1 MLYYGLFTSLNS
13 VIIIENPGLMD
24 VCEKLFT
31 SLILF
36 FNLQLGT
43 GLSIL
48 ISKRNPS
55 LVTTFSLLSCGYIL
69 SSYREVWLL
78 CML

>member
-1 MLYYGLFTSLNS
+1 MFVRNCLPLGIY
-13 VIIIENPGLMD
+13 
-24 VCEKLFT
+24 
-31 SLILF
+31 F

-48 ISKRNPS
+48 IAKRNPS

-69 SSYREVWLL
+69 SSYREVCLL
-78 CML
+78 CMLWWCLSICTSNLVLVCI